1 MGLRGLSLQRLRC
14 TAWTRHSMSPELECS
29 APLSLLILW
38 DPSIEILKQPFKEGP
53 EVFINGQE
61 E

>member
-1 MGLRGLSLQRLRC
+1 
-14 TAWTRHSMSPELECS
+14 MSPELECS